1 MRALLLAPTFVF
13 GLSLQA
19 QILFPDEGCSIRY
32 QYDDAGNRIQ
42 RDWYCWGNEVKSSI
56 ADQDAVAEEAKA
68 RLAEVH
74 MSAAPNP
81 ASDMVTVT
89 FTKEVP
95 NGMLEVLD
103 ATGRRI
109 RNQRVA
115 GSMVVLDISDLRQ
128 GNYWLSFRLG
138 NERIVTAILVDGS
151 HN

>member
-1 MRALLLAPTFVF
+1 
-13 GLSLQA
+13 
-19 QILFPDEGCSIRY
+19 
-32 QYDDAGNRIQ
+32 
-42 RDWYCWGNEVKSSI
+42 
-56 ADQDAVAEEAKA
+56 
-68 RLAEVH
+68 